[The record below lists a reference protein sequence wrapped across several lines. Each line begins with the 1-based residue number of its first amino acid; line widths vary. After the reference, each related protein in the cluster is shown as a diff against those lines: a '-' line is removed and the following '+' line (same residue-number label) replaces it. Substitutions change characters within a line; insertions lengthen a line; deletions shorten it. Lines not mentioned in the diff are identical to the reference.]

1 MPGRVIP
8 GVASIRAG
16 VNAGTNDGAVP
27 SGTDCKGAW
36 QAGVG
41 KSDGTDRTYYADR
54 GRAAYRVRE
63 GHVTS
68 CRVWRALSPS
78 TNQAQ
83 WNNHDIS
90 DDTEEAWQQCRY
102 GSMGTSTG
110 PYRYPGP

>member
-8 GVASIRAG
+8 GVASIRTE
-16 VNAGTNDGAVP
+16 VNAGMSNGAIP
-27 SGTDCKGAW
+27 SDTEGKEAW

-41 KSDGTDRTYYADR
+41 KYDGTERTYCADCR
-54 GRAAYRVRE
+54 RAAYRVRD

-68 CRVWRALSPS
+68 CRVRHALSPS

-83 WNNHDIS
+83 WNNHDIGS
-90 DDTEEAWQQCRY
+90 DTEEAWQQRRY
-102 GSMGTSTG
+102 GSMGAYTG